1 MSEATDRHVVS
12 FAQDIIYDVTR
23 CNVETRKRVCLAVLL
38 KSRTGPVEL
47 VKVRQTLS
55 IVGDSLDISNGLLLD
70 VENVLCAVYAFPSI
84 GDINEGPFLLFCKS
98 KNIQC
103 HQLLATID
111 AS

>member
-1 MSEATDRHVVS
+1 MSEATDRRVVS
-12 FAQDIIYDVTR
+12 FAQDIIYDVIC

-70 VENVLCAVYAFPSI
+70 VVYNTHVGLA
-84 GDINEGPFLLFCKS
+84 
-98 KNIQC
+98 
-103 HQLLATID
+103 HQLLRLLLGELTLPNR
-111 AS
+111 